1 MNLKSF
7 FKLTFVTAMVAT
19 LVYSCNFGDYP
30 GFKKTESGVY
40 YKIYNSDNEDTTQ
53 VRTGSV
59 VTMSLSYGIKDSMV
73 FDSRD
78 MDQPVMMSVTEPQ
91 YEGDFFEALKLFRQG
106 DSATFILKAG
116 PFFTK
121 TVRQPSLPNYATEET
136 DLYFN
141 VVLNKV
147 QTQEQVEAER
157 QAKNE
162 VLRQNEVEYLQK
174 YIQDNNITT
183 PPSNTGVYYLETKK
197 GSGKSPEKDG
207 YVSVHFTVF
216 LLGQPEKLFSTL
228 DKGEPIDFKFGSQF
242 ENKGFQEAVGQMKE
256 GGKANAIVPSAMAF
270 GEQGAGNI
278 VPPFST
284 LYYEIEL
291 VNVYT
296 AEEWEKKQADV
307 AAKKQAEQAQRQME
321 EESVLQKYL
330 QDNNIV
336 PTTTLPN
343 GLIYIERQAGTGK
356 SPVDGKKVKVH
367 YTGKLLNGEVFDSS
381 VDRGE
386 PFEFTLGRKNVIEGW
401 DAGIPLMKEGGKATL
416 IIPSKIGYKDRGAGE
431 KIPPY
436 STLVFEVELIEAE
449 Q

>member
-1 MNLKSF
+1 MNVKSF
-7 FKLTFVTAMVAT
+7 LKLAVYSVTVSI
-19 LVYSCNFGDYP
+19 LFYSCNFGGYP
-30 GFKKTESGVY
+30 GFKKTESGIY
-40 YKIYNSDNEDTTQ
+40 YKIYNSDNQDTTR
-53 VRTGSV
+53 VRTGSI

-78 MDQPVMMSVTEPQ
+78 MDQPVMMSVSEPQ
-91 YEGDFFEALKLFRQG
+91 YEGDFFECLRLFHQG

-116 PFFTK
+116 PFFTQ
-121 TVRQPSLPNYATEET
+121 TVRQPTLPEYCQEET

-141 VVLNKV
+141 VVFNKV
-147 QTQEQVEAER
+147 QTQQEAEAER
-157 QAKNE
+157 QAENE
-162 VLRQNEVEYLQK
+162 IYRQQEQELLQK
-174 YIQDNNITT
+174 YVQDNNIKAT
-183 PPSNTGVYYLETKK
+183 PSSTGVYYLETKK
-197 GSGKSPEKDG
+197 GSGKPPEKDG

-216 LLGQPEKLFSTL
+216 LLGQSEKLFSTL
-228 DKGEPIDFKFGSQF
+228 DKGEAIDFKFGSQF
-242 ENKGFQEAVGQMKE
+242 ENPGFQEAVGMMKE
-256 GGKANAIVPSAMAF
+256 GGKSNAIVPSSMAF

-291 VNVYT
+291 VDVIST
-296 AEEWEKKQADV
+296 QEWEKKQADMN
-307 AAKKQAEQAQRQME
+307 AKKQAEMAQRQTE
-321 EESVLQKYL
+321 EESLLQKYL
-330 QDNNIV
+330 QDNHIT

-343 GLIYIERQAGTGK
+343 GLIYIERQAGTGN

-381 VDRGE
+381 IDRGE
-386 PFEFTLGRKNVIEGW
+386 PLEFAIGRRNVIEGW
-401 DAGIPLMKEGGKATL
+401 DAGIPLMKVGGKATL

-436 STLVFEVELIEAE
+436 ATLIFEVELVEAE